1 MKRMKHTA
9 LLAFLLIL
17 IIIGCNR
24 THSTETSAE
33 FTSRIHTTDLDTDW
47 YRPLGQTTLEQHLAN
62 FLSINW
68 ESEYWKGDSAE
79 TFNAPDL
86 EVLDHKSSKYL
97 SVSVCPNTHESFQFY
112 IGLGTQSENT
122 NTDQVKRIV
131 RLYGTGSD
139 NPDKVIALIK
149 LFFERDF
156 DGIDRL
162 LKDLDFFEELEDLYQ
177 NIE

>member
-1 MKRMKHTA
+1 MKHTA

-24 THSTETSAE
+24 NHSTETSAE

-47 YRPLGQTTLEQHLAN
+47 YRPIGQTTLEQHLAN
-62 FLSINW
+62 FQSINW

-86 EVLDHKSSKYL
+86 EVLDHKTSKYL

-122 NTDQVKRIV
+122 NTGQVKRIV
-131 RLYGTGSD
+131 RLYGMGSD
-139 NPDKVIALIK
+139 NPDKVTSLLK

-156 DGIDRL
+156 DGICRL

-177 NIE
+177 NIEIQ